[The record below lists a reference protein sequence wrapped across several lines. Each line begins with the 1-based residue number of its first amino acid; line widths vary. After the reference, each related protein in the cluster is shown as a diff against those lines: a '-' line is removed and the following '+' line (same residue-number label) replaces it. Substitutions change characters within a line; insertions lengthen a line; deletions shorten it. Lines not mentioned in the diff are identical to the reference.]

1 LPHAAIIEDY
11 KTTNQIQ
18 AKAMDTQTEL
28 RSFSG
33 STNITSASIKKHFK
47 KCEPWQSIAEMIW
60 NGLDAGA
67 TRIDVEIQKNELEGF
82 SLISILD
89 NGDGIDFENLG
100 DNFARFDDTIKND
113 VGQHGSN
120 GRGRLSFYKISNE
133 AVWFTKFKH
142 KNASI
147 HINSSTLKDFNG
159 DYLDK
164 AKQHSRLANL
174 NSGTCVELTGF
185 SKKKHSLNV
194 DALPDK
200 LAAEFGWFLAL
211 QKDRKIFVNGME
223 IDVPKHEIQE
233 FSISI
238 SNRNF
243 QVSIIRWEEKPRS
256 EKSHN
261 YLLNSQN
268 RIVYKKLSTFNNKA
282 KFYIS
287 AYASSSWADNFDPG
301 DPNLFTS
308 VEDTIQ
314 SKTWKQLLERLC
326 EKTRI
331 IYEDFLRRF
340 AEEQLIK
347 LENDGVFPSYDGEDQ
362 ETAHW
367 RINNIKELIR
377 NIYIADPTI
386 LNSLKSKQQK
396 IIVRLLD
403 KLLVS
408 NENDALLE
416 ILESVIDLDS
426 QHMKSL
432 AEQLKKTKLEHI
444 VSTIEVLQKREI
456 VIQKLR
462 EVMNNHYRSVLETPD
477 LQKVIEANT
486 WLFGSQ
492 YSILGAEEDN
502 FISIAKNF
510 RDQIPDIDTI
520 SEDDLEDHEK
530 DAKEIDGVRKQVDL
544 FLARKVPEYDAIGNQ
559 YYKCIII
566 EIKRP
571 GISLNDK
578 HLRQIDEYAKIL
590 DHQPEY
596 RSELIKFEIILVG
609 RTISKETFD
618 LKSRLKDNEDKGEHG
633 LVSTGKFKRYIKS
646 WYTIF
651 DQFEL
656 TNQYLLKQ
664 LKTKREDLSKST
676 GDQLISGL
684 QESSQ

>member
-1 LPHAAIIEDY
+1 MA
-11 KTTNQIQ
+11 
-18 AKAMDTQTEL
+18 TQTKL

-33 STNITSASIKKHFK
+33 STNITNASIKKHFK
-47 KCEPWQSIAEMIW
+47 RYEPWQSIAELIW
-60 NGLDAGA
+60 NGLDARA
-67 TRIDVEIQKNELEGF
+67 TRIDIEIQKNELYGF
-82 SLISILD
+82 DVISILD
-89 NGDGIDFENLG
+89 NGDGIDFENLE
-100 DNFARFDDTIKND
+100 DNFERFDDTIKND

-133 AVWFTKFKH
+133 AVWFTKFKN
-142 KNASI
+142 KSASI
-147 HINSSTLKDFNG
+147 YINSSTLKDFRG

-164 AKQHSRLANL
+164 AEQHSRLASL
-174 NSGTCVELTGF
+174 NSGTYVKLTGF
-185 SKKKHSLNV
+185 AKRKHSLNV
-194 DALPDK
+194 DNLPDR

-211 QKDRKIFVNGME
+211 QKDRQIFVNGKK
-223 IDVPKHEIQE
+223 INIPGHEIQD
-233 FSISI
+233 FSVSI
-238 SNRNF
+238 LNKNF
-243 QVSIIRWEEKPRS
+243 QISIIRWEEKPRS
-256 EKSHN
+256 EKSYN

-268 RIVYKKLSTFNNKA
+268 RIVYKKLSTFNNKT
-282 KFYIS
+282 KFHIS

-308 VEDTIQ
+308 VDDTSQ
-314 SKTWKQLLERLC
+314 SKIWKQLLETLC

-331 IYEDFLRRF
+331 IYEDFLRKF
-340 AEEQLIK
+340 AEEQIIK
-347 LENDGVFPSYDGEDQ
+347 LESDGVFPSYDGEDE

-367 RINNIKELIR
+367 RVNNIKELIR

-386 LNSLKSKQQK
+386 LNSLKLKQQK

-416 ILESVIDLDS
+416 ILESVIDLED
-426 QHMKSL
+426 HHVRSL

-456 VIQKLR
+456 VVQKLR
-462 EVMNNHYRSVLETPD
+462 EVMKHHYKNVLETPD

-492 YSILGAEEDN
+492 YSILGAEEDD
-502 FISIAKNF
+502 FVAIAKKF
-510 RDQIPDIDTI
+510 RDQIPDISSI
-520 SEDDLEDHEK
+520 SEDDLEDPKESS
-530 DAKEIDGVRKQVDL
+530 KEIDGVRKQVDL
-544 FLARKVPEYDAIGNQ
+544 FLARKVPQYDAMGNQ

-590 DHQPEY
+590 DRQPEY

-609 RTISKETFD
+609 RAISQGTFD
-618 LKSRLKDNEDKGEHG
+618 IKNRLKDNEEKGENG

-656 TNQYLLKQ
+656 TNQYLLKH

-676 GDQLISGL
+676 SDQLISEL
-684 QESSQ
+684 QKSSQ